1 MKKGF
6 TLVELIFVIVI
17 IGILAAAAIPQF
29 KNLKQNAEAN
39 NIIKTTVDAASAAA
53 SAAVNQIDL
62 EDANISTDNAGNGLG
77 LQSLVRVN
85 GKGWTYTQA
94 STVHDG
100 TYTYQGPNDTGA
112 VAQVALYEANRT
124 ITYGIDCTRFSDG
137 LTQEKCGKV
146 WTDTNS
152 TTAYTLSF

>member
-1 MKKGF
+1 MRKGF

-39 NIIKTTVDAASAAA
+39 NIIKTTVDTASAAA

-62 EDANISTDNAGNGLG
+62 EDQNISTDAAGNGIG
-77 LQSLVRVN
+77 LKGLVSIS
-85 GKGWTYTQA
+85 GKGWTYTQSSA
-94 STVHDG
+94 VHDG
-100 TYTYQGPNDTGA
+100 AYTYRGTNDTA
-112 VAQVALYEANRT
+112 NVAQIILYDSNRT
-124 ITYGIDCTRFSDG
+124 IAYGVDCTALADT
-137 LTQEKCGKV
+137 LTQSKCSKV

-152 TTAYTLSF
+152 TIAFSLSF